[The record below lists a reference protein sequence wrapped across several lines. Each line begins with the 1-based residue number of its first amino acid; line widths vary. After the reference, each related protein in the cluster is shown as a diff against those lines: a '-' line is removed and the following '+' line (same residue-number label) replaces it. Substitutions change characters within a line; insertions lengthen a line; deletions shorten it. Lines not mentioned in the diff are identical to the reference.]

1 MSMNRRG
8 FTKLCL
14 SAASL
19 LGSGFP
25 LLASGKARSR
35 KYHRVELVDAHARAI
50 HTTDLKV
57 GENYIFHYPYVT
69 TPCFLINLGKGTEPG
84 NKLETEDGRSYQWA
98 GGAGPERAIVAYSA
112 ICAHLMTHPAQA
124 VSFINYRHES
134 AGFKD
139 LNEDQVRRSNIIYCC
154 SEKSVY
160 DASNGAQVLGGPA
173 PQPLAV
179 IVLEYDDREDSY
191 YATGT
196 LGGEMF
202 EKFFEEFSFR
212 LSLEHRTSDIRQQ
225 ASNHAT
231 VLSLAEFCKNQ
242 VYC

>member
-1 MSMNRRG
+1 MNINRRG
-8 FTKLCL
+8 FTKFCL

-19 LGSGFP
+19 IGSGFP
-25 LLASGKARSR
+25 LLASGNARSR
-35 KYHRVELVDAHARAI
+35 KYNRVELVDLNERPI
-50 HTTDLKV
+50 HTSDLKV

-69 TPCFLINLGKGTEPG
+69 TPCFLINLGKRPDPG
-84 NKLETEDGRSYQWA
+84 KKLETEDGRQYRWE
-98 GGAGPERAIVAYSA
+98 GGAGPDRAIVAYSA
-112 ICAHLMTHPAQA
+112 ICAHMMTHPAQA

-134 AGFKD
+134 ASFKD

-179 IVLEYDDREDSY
+179 IVLDYDDRNDRY

-202 EKFFEEFSFR
+202 EKFFQEFGFR
-212 LSLEHRTSDIRQQ
+212 LSLEHRINDVRQQ
-225 ASNHAT
+225 TSNRVT

-242 VYC
+242 VFC

>member
-1 MSMNRRG
+1 MNRRG

-25 LLASGKARSR
+25 LLAGGNARSQ
-35 KYHRVELVDAHARAI
+35 KYNRVELVDAHEGPI
-50 HTTDLKV
+50 HTSDLKV

-69 TPCFLINLGKGTEPG
+69 TPCFLINLGKGTKQG
-84 NKLETEDGRSYQWA
+84 KKLETEDGQKYRWV
-98 GGAGPERAIVAYSA
+98 GGAGPHRAIVAYSA
-112 ICAHLMTHPAQA
+112 ICAHMMTHPAQA
-124 VSFINYRHES
+124 VSFINYRHEPAS
-134 AGFKD
+134 FKD

-160 DASNGAQVLGGPA
+160 DAFNGAQVLGGPA

-179 IVLEYDDREDSY
+179 IVLEYDELKDGY

-202 EKFFEEFSFR
+202 EKFFEEFGFR
-212 LSLEHRTSDIRQQ
+212 LSLEHRTNDIRQQ
-225 ASNHAT
+225 ASNQVT